1 MGKLGGVVALC
12 CGLWIQAADAQT
24 APPVPPAPHPPA
36 KVRIGIW
43 DNKTDPMVRI
53 AEPVVRR
60 AYAELKQPMDLVDL
74 PIRRAFAMMLKGDL
88 DGNVLRIA
96 EVAQEQPTL
105 YRVEAPLVTAEV
117 RVYARPGSPQPTQWS
132 GLNGLRVAYM
142 RGVLVLERNIPN
154 GGVRVEA
161 DTAAEVLRMVNAGI
175 ADVGLMTEPAQAKPY
190 AGAKTYGL
198 VRQDAV
204 LLQYPLHHYL
214 IGSQRELGLRLNA
227 VLKKLEASGELQ
239 AIRAKALAAF
249 E

>member
-1 MGKLGGVVALC
+1 MGIGKLGGVVALC
-12 CGLWIQAADAQT
+12 CGLWIQAAVAQT
-24 APPVPPAPHPPA
+24 APPVSDLQAP
-36 KVRIGIW
+36 VRIGIW

-74 PIRRAFAMMLKGDL
+74 PIRRALAMMLKGDL

-96 EVAQEQPTL
+96 ELAQEQPGL
-105 YRVEAPLVTAEV
+105 FRVDAPLVTAEV
-117 RVYARPGSPQPTQWS
+117 RIYARPSAAKPTRWS
-132 GLNGLRVAYM
+132 GLTGLRVAYM

-154 GGVRVEA
+154 GAVRVEA

-175 ADVGLMTEPAQAKPY
+175 ADVGLMTEPAQAKLYP
-190 AGAKTYGL
+190 GAKTYGL

-204 LLQYPLHHYL
+204 LMQYPLHHYL
-214 IGSQRELGLRLNA
+214 IASHRDLGLRLNA
-227 VLKKLEASGELQ
+227 VLKKLEASGELP
-239 AIRAKALAAF
+239 AIRAKAIAAY